1 MWFGAS
7 IILWGMGAWNH
18 IRGEQNT
25 LRLAPKKKPV
35 VISDDT
41 AKRAD
46 HGVVGG
52 HAEML
57 RFEGDKLIKT
67 APVEEAIMYRLAN
80 DLSLV
85 NDPDF
90 TAAQRAQV
98 QKMGKWFPK
107 FYEAKNLGE
116 TAMLG
121 EKNKSRVQN
130 MSEITMEN
138 ARYGR
143 EDGNYMDIKIGTST
157 VTKWAATKGQKYLDA
172 RNQKD
177 IKRETNI
184 FGFVITG
191 YCCGKHRY
199 GVHDKTPELE
209 REDHLCR
216 LFCLKEKFQLNSA
229 RWLREQLAEMIEF
242 FDNENTFELRGVS
255 LFVVM
260 DHVKKYN
267 NRAVLIDLT
276 SYEDT
281 GAKDEGFVFGLRK
294 LSSMIGDLIGSSAQD
309 IGAMELPYVPEV

>member
-1 MWFGAS
+1 
-7 IILWGMGAWNH
+7 MGVWNF
-18 IRGEQNT
+18 IRGERMT
-25 LRLAPKKKPV
+25 RKAPRKEKPV
-35 VISDDT
+35 LISDDT
-41 AKRAD
+41 AKRAE

-57 RFEGDKLIKT
+57 RFDGDKLIKT
-67 APVEEAIMYRLAN
+67 APVEEAIIYRLAN
-80 DLSLV
+80 DMSLV

-90 TAAQRAQV
+90 TATQRAQV

-107 FYEAKNLGE
+107 FYGAKNLGE

-121 EKNKSRVQN
+121 EKNKARVQN

-172 RNQKD
+172 RHQKD

-184 FGFVITG
+184 YGFVITG
-191 YCCGKHRY
+191 YICGVHKY
-199 GVHDKTPELE
+199 GVHDKTPELA
-209 REDHLCR
+209 RDDHLFR
-216 LFCLKEKFQLNSA
+216 LFNLKETFQMNSA

-242 FDNENTFELRGVS
+242 FDTENTFELRGVS

-260 DHVKKYN
+260 DHVKKDY
-267 NRAVLIDLT
+267 RAVLIDLT
-276 SYEDT
+276 SFEDT
-281 GAKDEGFVFGLRK
+281 GEKDEGFVFGLK
-294 LSSMIGDLIGSSAQD
+294 MLYSMIGDLIGTSAQD
-309 IGAMELPYVPEV
+309 IDALQAPYEPEV